1 MKEEFDK
8 LIDDFLSGS
17 IAKEDLHKLNEWIC
31 SDPENQKYFEQQKR
45 IWLLS
50 AEYEDVSVHEER
62 AYNRFAKR
70 IRKHKIAT
78 ARKIKKDLFVRYAGY
93 AAAIIILLFTTPLI
107 INNFTTS
114 DDSLI
119 SEVYAPR
126 KSKLRMKLPD
136 GSTVWL
142 NADSKLSYS
151 ESFGRE
157 NRNVRLEG
165 EGYFEV
171 EHGEHPF
178 VVQTDSAQIKVLGTK
193 FDIKNYSDENYV
205 KVSLL
210 EGSIALSCINKEFIM
225 EPNQTMI
232 VNKLDQTY
240 KLTESADYAE
250 QWINCRV
257 FWDEVPMSIIS
268 KELERQFDV
277 TFAFE
282 SEQLKNLIFHG
293 SFIIETNNLEKILDI
308 MSETNK
314 FSYSIEKD
322 KIYVYS
328 LKK

>member
-1 MKEEFDK
+1 MKEELNK
-8 LIDDFLSGS
+8 LIYDFLSGN
-17 IAKEDLHKLNEWIC
+17 ITKEDLHKLNEWIY
-31 SDPENQKYFEQQKR
+31 SDPENLKYFEQLKHT
-45 IWLLS
+45 WLLS
-50 AEYEDVSVHEER
+50 AEYKAVSVHEER
-62 AYNRFAKR
+62 AYDRFAKR
-70 IRKHKIAT
+70 IRQHKKT
-78 ARKIKKDLFVRYAGY
+78 SEKKGLFVKYAGY
-93 AAAIIILLFTTPLI
+93 AAAVIILLFTTPFI
-107 INNFTTS
+107 INNFTIS
-114 DDSLI
+114 NDALV

-151 ESFGRE
+151 ESFGRK

-171 EHGEHPF
+171 EHGEYPF

-193 FDIKNYSDENYV
+193 FDVKNYSDENYV
-205 KVSLL
+205 KVALL
-210 EGSIALSCINKEFIM
+210 EGSIVLSCINKEFIM
-225 EPNQTMI
+225 KPNQTLMI
-232 VNKLDQTY
+232 NKLDQSH
-240 KLTESADYAE
+240 KLTEGADYAE
-250 QWINCRV
+250 QWINCKV

-277 TFAFE
+277 EFSFE

-308 MSETNK
+308 MTETNK

-322 KIYVYS
+322 KVYIYS

>member
-1 MKEEFDK
+1 
-8 LIDDFLSGS
+8 
-17 IAKEDLHKLNEWIC
+17 
-31 SDPENQKYFEQQKR
+31 
-45 IWLLS
+45 
-50 AEYEDVSVHEER
+50 
-62 AYNRFAKR
+62 
-70 IRKHKIAT
+70 
-78 ARKIKKDLFVRYAGY
+78 
-93 AAAIIILLFTTPLI
+93 
-107 INNFTTS
+107 
-114 DDSLI
+114 
-119 SEVYAPR
+119 
-126 KSKLRMKLPD
+126 MKLPD

-171 EHGEHPF
+171 EHGKHPF

-277 TFAFE
+277 IFVFE

-308 MSETNK
+308 MAETNK

-322 KIYVYS
+322 KVYIYS